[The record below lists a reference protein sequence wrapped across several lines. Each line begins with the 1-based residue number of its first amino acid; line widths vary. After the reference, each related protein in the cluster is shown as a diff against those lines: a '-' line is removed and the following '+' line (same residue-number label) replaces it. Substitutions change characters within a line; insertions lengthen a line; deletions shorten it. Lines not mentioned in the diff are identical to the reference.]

1 MGDVIDLV
9 LFQKGIINDPGSIF
23 DNLVD
28 PSTVPGRFAALCMVH
43 DCAALVLLAQ
53 LVGANADEEV
63 NLRKG
68 EFCLPELESVP
79 VL

>member
-9 LFQKGIINDPGSIF
+9 LLQKGVVNDPRSIF
-23 DNLVD
+23 DNLVN
-28 PSTVPGRFAALCMVH
+28 PSTVASRFAAFCMAH